1 MENIKEARWL
11 NAKHTKLDCMY
22 KHRDYGWVPFTA
34 DSSDNSP
41 LSKYIFN
48 NLSIFNIAEYV
59 EPVVDLEVIR
69 ESKHQ
74 ELKAMRDLLRITD
87 TISYDGDLFTA
98 GKDDDQ
104 KNMNTF
110 YTNAVAML
118 SGVVPA
124 GIFTWMSATNTPHN
138 FTAEQIIVLAEMMK
152 NKVQEIYARYWYAR
166 DVLLAN
172 ATTKEEIDKIQFPSS
187 IPM

>member
-1 MENIKEARWL
+1 MHIIKEAKWL

-34 DSSDNSP
+34 DASDNSP
-41 LSKYIFN
+41 LAKYIFN
-48 NLSIFNIAEYV
+48 NLSILNIAEYV
-59 EPVVDLEVIR
+59 EPSIDLEVIR
-69 ESKHQ
+69 ENKHQ
-74 ELKAMRDLLRITD
+74 ELKATRDMLRRTD

-98 GKDDDQ
+98 DKDDDQ

-110 YTNAVAML
+110 YANAIAMI
-118 SGVVPA
+118 SGVVP
-124 GIFTWMSATNTPHN
+124 ISMFTWMSATNTPHN
-138 FTAEQIIVLAEMMK
+138 FTPEQIVVLADMMK
-152 NKVQEIYARYWYAR
+152 NKVQEIYGRYWYAR

-172 ATTKEEIDKIQFPSS
+172 ATTKEEIERIQFPNS